1 MQETSLYGQVWLA
14 ERMKSS
20 SQNMILIWLQLLKIQ
35 EGRDRGKKHCLII
48 LAEGVMGGNEFAE
61 KLSEFGDYH
70 TRVSILGHV
79 VRGGAP
85 SARDR
90 VLASKFG
97 AYAVELLQEGKV
109 DYVSVSMTTKSLRLT
124 SLIHLKTTNI
134 NQTYHYM
141 I

>member
-1 MQETSLYGQVWLA
+1 
-14 ERMKSS
+14 
-20 SQNMILIWLQLLKIQ
+20 
-35 EGRDRGKKHCLII
+35 
-48 LAEGVMGGNEFAE
+48 MGGNEFAE

-90 VLASKFG
+90 VLANSVLTLSNCFKK
-97 AYAVELLQEGKV
+97 EKV

>member
-1 MQETSLYGQVWLA
+1 
-14 ERMKSS
+14 
-20 SQNMILIWLQLLKIQ
+20 
-35 EGRDRGKKHCLII
+35 
-48 LAEGVMGGNEFAE
+48 MGGNEFAE

-97 AYAVELLQEGKV
+97 AYAVELLQEGKRWIMCR
-109 DYVSVSMTTKSLRLT
+109 YP
-124 SLIHLKTTNI
+124 
-134 NQTYHYM
+134 
-141 I
+141 

>member
-1 MQETSLYGQVWLA
+1 MASVA
-14 ERMKSS
+14 K
-20 SQNMILIWLQLLKIQ
+20 KIQ

-61 KLSEFGDYH
+61 KFQNLATIIHVYLSW
-70 TRVSILGHV
+70 GHV

-90 VLASKFG
+90 VLASKFV
-97 AYAVELLQEGKV
+97 AYAVELLQEGKGGLCV
-109 DYVSVSMTTKSLRLT
+109 G
-124 SLIHLKTTNI
+124 IHDNEIVAADIIDTLENNKH

>member
-1 MQETSLYGQVWLA
+1 MASVA
-14 ERMKSS
+14 K
-20 SQNMILIWLQLLKIQ
+20 KIQ

-61 KLSEFGDYH
+61 KLSEYGDYH

-79 VRGGAP
+79 VRGGSP

-97 AYAVELLQEGKV
+97 AYAVDLLRAGKGGLCV
-109 DYVSVSMTTKSLRLT
+109 GIRDNEMVAADIIETLESNKHKPDLSLYDLNN
-124 SLIHLKTTNI
+124 SLSF
-134 NQTYHYM
+134 
-141 I
+141 

>member
-1 MQETSLYGQVWLA
+1 
-14 ERMKSS
+14 
-20 SQNMILIWLQLLKIQ
+20 
-35 EGRDRGKKHCLII
+35 
-48 LAEGVMGGNEFAE
+48 MGGNEFAQ

-97 AYAVELLQEGKV
+97 ASPLSNCFKKEKV